1 MDPEPHRPEI
11 GKQQRIQSGPFISR
25 FARFVESCWILVG
38 RYPERPNPMAQFD
51 FGGRNEEL
59 TRDLESN
66 SQHCLLELVI
76 DADLVG
82 HLSSPKA
89 ERGKM

>member
-1 MDPEPHRPEI
+1 
-11 GKQQRIQSGPFISR
+11 
-25 FARFVESCWILVG
+25 
-38 RYPERPNPMAQFD
+38 MAQFD